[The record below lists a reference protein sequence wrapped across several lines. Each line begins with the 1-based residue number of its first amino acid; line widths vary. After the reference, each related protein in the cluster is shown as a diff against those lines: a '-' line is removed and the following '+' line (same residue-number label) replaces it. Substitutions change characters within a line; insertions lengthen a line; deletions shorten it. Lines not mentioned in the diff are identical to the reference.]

1 MVDEY
6 KGQGGSY
13 LVDLKTGKRKLVERT
28 QPAPHPTFEVA
39 SNGISSDS
47 STPDPGED

>member
-13 LVDLKTGKRKLVERT
+13 LVNPKTGKRKLVQRT
-28 QPAPHPTFEVA
+28 KPAPHPTFEVA
-39 SNGISSDS
+39 PDGISSD
-47 STPDPGED
+47 TPAPDPGED